1 MTSPVILSI
10 DQGTTSSRAVVY
22 DASTF
27 AVLGTAQQEIG
38 QHYPKDGWVEHEP
51 EDIWYSVA
59 RTVREALANARR
71 EAKSVAAIGITNQRE
86 TVVVWD
92 RATGRPAGRAIVWQ
106 DRRTTDFCRS
116 HATDE

>member
-1 MTSPVILSI
+1 MASPVVLSI

-22 DASTF
+22 DPTNF
-27 AVLGTAQQEIG
+27 AVLGTAQQEIE

-59 RTVREALANARR
+59 RTVREALAKSGRD
-71 EAKSVAAIGITNQRE
+71 AKEVAAVGITNQRE

-92 RATGRPAGRAIVWQ
+92 RASGRA
-106 DRRTTDFCRS
+106 
-116 HATDE
+116 A

>member
-1 MTSPVILSI
+1 MSSPVILSI

-27 AVLGTAQQEIG
+27 EVLGSAQQEIE

-59 RTVREALANARR
+59 RTVREALAAAGRPP
-71 EAKSVAAIGITNQRE
+71 ADVAAVGITNQRE

-92 RATGRPAGRAIVWQ
+92 RATGRPFGRAIVGPA
-106 DRRTTDFCRS
+106 RRT
-116 HATDE
+116 A